1 MAVFFYAK
9 GGKNIATTRIMPLHT
24 GKGRNM
30 GKAIS
35 DILDYVKNPE
45 KTDNG
50 RLITSSGCDSKIA
63 YAQFLYSKT
72 IYEAVTGRRQ
82 ENDVIAYHF
91 RQSFR
96 PGEVTPEEANA
107 IGVEFAQRFL
117 KGNNAFIVC
126 THIDRAHVHNH
137 IIWNSTALDC
147 SRKFRNFWGS
157 TRAVRN
163 LSDTICIEHQ
173 LSVIENP
180 KRHGLSYNKWLGDNA
195 RPSHRDLLR
204 AAIDAAL
211 EKKPADLN
219 ALLMMLKESGIEVMR
234 RGSAISL
241 RAPGHKA
248 SARLSSLKDGYTEED
263 LLAVLAGKKEHAPRK
278 KAVFQSPK
286 PSLLIDIQA
295 KLDEGK
301 GAGYK
306 QWASV
311 FNAKQIAQTMNFLR
325 EHSGMNY
332 DELARQ
338 AEAAA
343 AHFNTIS
350 AQIKTAETRMAEIA
364 VLKTQV
370 INYARTRK
378 VFDGYKASR
387 YSKKYLAEHEADI
400 ILHRAAKKTFNDMGL
415 KKLPTVGS
423 LQAEY
428 AALLSEKKAAY
439 GEYRQV
445 RDEMKRLLT
454 YRANAEKILGKDIHE
469 AGNEKE
475 QEQR

>member
-9 GGKNIATTRIMPLHT
+9 GGKAIATTRIMPLH
-24 GKGRNM
+24 KGCGRSV

-45 KTDNG
+45 KTDGG
-50 RLITSSGCDSKIA
+50 RLITSSGCDSRIA
-63 YAQFLYSKT
+63 DAEFLFAKQRYAA
-72 IYEAVTGRRQ
+72 ITGRRQ

-91 RQSFR
+91 RQSFF

-126 THIDRAHVHNH
+126 THIDKSHVHNH
-137 IIWNSTALDC
+137 IIWNSTTLDC

-157 TRAVRN
+157 TKAVRN
-163 LSDTICIEHQ
+163 LSDTICIERQ
-173 LSVIENP
+173 LSIIENP
-180 KRHGLSYNKWLGDNA
+180 KRHGLSYNKWLGDKA
-195 RPSHRDLLR
+195 KPSHRDLLR

-211 EKKPADLN
+211 EKKPGSLDALW
-219 ALLMMLKESGIEVMR
+219 ALLREDGCEVTR
-234 RGSAISL
+234 RGSSVSL

-248 SARLSSLKDGYTEED
+248 PARLDSLKDGYTEDD
-263 LLAVLAGKKEHAPRK
+263 LLSVIAGEKEHMPRK
-278 KAVFQSPK
+278 KAVLQPPK

-295 KLDEGK
+295 RLDEGK

-311 FNAKQIAQTMNFLR
+311 FNAKQMAQTMNFLR
-325 EHSGMNY
+325 EHSGMDF

-338 AEAAA
+338 AEAATA
-343 AHFNTIS
+343 RFNTLS
-350 AQIKTAETRMAEIA
+350 AQIKTAEARMAQIA

-370 INYARTRK
+370 INYSRTRK
-378 VFDGYKASR
+378 VFDGYKASH

-400 ILHRAAKKTFNDMGL
+400 LLHRAAKKAFNELGL
-415 KKLPTVGS
+415 KKLPSVKS

-439 GEYRQV
+439 AEYRQA
-445 RDEMKRLLT
+445 RDEMKKLLT
-454 YRANAEKILGKDIHE
+454 YRANAEKILGKDAYE
-469 AGNEKE
+469 AGNEKV

>member
-1 MAVFFYAK
+1 MAVFFYTE
-9 GGKNIATTRIMPLHT
+9 GGKTIATTRIMPLHT
-24 GKGRNM
+24 GKGRSV

-63 YAQFLYSKT
+63 DTEFLYSKT
-72 IYEAVTGRRQ
+72 LYEAVTGRRQ
-82 ENDVIAYHF
+82 ESNVIAYHV

-96 PGEVTPEEANA
+96 PGEVTPEEANQ
-107 IGVEFAQRFL
+107 IGVEFARRFL

-126 THIDRAHVHNH
+126 THIDKTHVHNH
-137 IIWNSTALDC
+137 IIWNSTTLDC
-147 SRKFRNFWGS
+147 SRKFQNFWGS
-157 TRAVRN
+157 AKAVRN

-180 KRHGLSYNKWLGDNA
+180 KRHGKSYNKWLGDNA
-195 RPSHRDLLR
+195 QPSHRDLLR
-204 AAIDAAL
+204 AAIDGAL
-211 EKKPADLN
+211 EKKPDSLD
-219 ALLMMLKESGIEVMR
+219 ALWTLLREDGCEVTR
-234 RGSAISL
+234 RGSSISL
-241 RAPGHKA
+241 RAPGRKGT
-248 SARLSSLKDGYTEED
+248 ARLDSLKEGYTEDD
-263 LLAVLAGKKEHAPRK
+263 LLAVIAGKKEHTPSK
-278 KAVFQSPK
+278 KSVAQQPK

-311 FNAKQIAQTMNFLR
+311 FNAKQMAQTMNFLR
-325 EHSGMNY
+325 ENSGMDY

-338 AEAAA
+338 ADAATA
-343 AHFNTIS
+343 RFNTLS

-370 INYARTRK
+370 INYAKTRE

-387 YSKKYLAEHEADI
+387 YSKKYLAEHEGDI
-400 ILHRAAKKTFNDMGL
+400 ILHRAAKKTFNELGL
-415 KKLPTVGS
+415 KKLPTVKS

-439 GEYRQV
+439 AEYRQA
-445 RDEMKRLLT
+445 RDEMKKLLT
-454 YRANAEKILGKDIHE
+454 YRANAEKILGKDAYE
-469 AGNEKE
+469 AGKQKE
-475 QEQR
+475 QEHR